1 LSRKQSGSAALFVGD
16 FGDLSGFLKAFSGG
30 FSGVLLTGA
39 TNYSDVPGAP
49 LRGAGRRWNGSEWN
63 RF

>member
-16 FGDLSGFLKAFSGG
+16 FGDYPSFLKAFSGG
-30 FSGVLLTGA
+30 FLDGA

-49 LRGAGRRWNGSEWN
+49 LRGAGRRWNGAEWN
-63 RF
+63 WF

>member
-16 FGDLSGFLKAFSGG
+16 FGDLSGFLKAFSDG
-30 FSGVLLTGA
+30 FLDGA

-49 LRGAGRRWNGSEWN
+49 PRGAGRRWNGAEWN